1 MDAFLQGLGYLVL
14 LIVIVLVVENMNDY
28 YRKKK

>member
-1 MDAFLQGLGYLVL
+1 MNAFLQGLSYLVL
-14 LIVIVLVVENMNDY
+14 LIIIVLAVENMNDY